1 MKILVACE
9 YSGIIRDAFIR
20 KGHTAVSCD
29 LLPSDSKLGEHYQG
43 SVFDIIGMSW
53 DMMIA
58 FPPCTALTSAGRWKY
73 KHMPAET
80 EQAVE
85 FFKQLWYAP
94 IEKIC
99 IENPTG
105 IMSARLRK
113 PTQILHPYYFGDPQM
128 KRTCLWLKNLSRLN
142 GLRTVAENK
151 ERYKPEPAFRD
162 APGGKTPGKARYF
175 VDTKS
180 SGHHRAKTFPTVA
193 AAMARQWG

>member
-1 MKILVACE
+1 MRILVACE
-9 YSGIIRDAFIR
+9 YSGVVRDAFIR

-29 LLPSDSKLGEHYQG
+29 LLPSESTFGEHYQG
-43 SVFDIIGMSW
+43 NVHDIIGMNW
-53 DMMIA
+53 DMLIA

-73 KHMPAET
+73 KHLPAET
-80 EQAVE
+80 ESAVS
-85 FFKQLWYAP
+85 FFKNLWYAP

-105 IMSARLRK
+105 IMTARLRK
-113 PTQILHPYYFGDPQM
+113 PNQIVHPWYFGDGQM

-142 GLRTVAENK
+142 GLQHIAIDPGK
-151 ERYKPEPAFRD
+151 YKPLPSFVD

-180 SGHHRAKTFPTVA
+180 SGHHKAKTFTSVA
-193 AAMARQWG
+193 AAMAKQWG